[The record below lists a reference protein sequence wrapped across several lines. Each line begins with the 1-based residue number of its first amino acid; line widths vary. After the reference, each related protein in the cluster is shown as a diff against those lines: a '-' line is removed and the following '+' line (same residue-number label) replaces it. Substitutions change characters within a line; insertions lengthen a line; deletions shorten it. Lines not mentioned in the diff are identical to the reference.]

1 MKSTLFIG
9 LLLFTSLGHATELTP
24 INIVGQY
31 KVEAHALFKHFY
43 GNVKIIGAGDFEFRR
58 TYPDG
63 KKDPWCQGTY
73 QFSTS
78 QKTFQGVGTCPDDR
92 QKQLDFRME
101 FGTTTLEDLERGTTV
116 KIQSSYSNGLK
127 VNAHVKKQ

>member
-1 MKSTLFIG
+1 MKSV
-9 LLLFTSLGHATELTP
+9 LFTATLLCALSSQATELTP

-43 GNVKIIGAGDFEFRR
+43 GNVKILGAGDFEFRR

-73 QFSTS
+73 QFSAA
-78 QKTFQGVGTCPDDR
+78 QKVFQGVGTCPDDR

-101 FGTTTLEDLERGTTV
+101 FGNTTLEDLERGATV
-116 KIQSSYSNGLK
+116 KIQSSYSNGVR